1 MTCEC
6 LNSANL
12 IIDNN
17 HTCHVNSDSFFV
29 SSKQDLT
36 SSAESI
42 ATVLPI
48 THKLVCK
55 VCVADLPFQ
64 KRNLHH
70 LHHVH
75 PYQFCEATMRSST
88 RGASRLLG
96 VSNHM
101 SRCILRGLYIV
112 SQPRFRNWP
121 AFATYPFFS
130 FVG

>member
-55 VCVADLPFQ
+55 VCAAGLLSKAQLESSSVSPAFRTRVTHSGHCTRELKAFGNVPMMT
-64 KRNLHH
+64 KLNAATS
-70 LHHVH
+70 
-75 PYQFCEATMRSST
+75 EAIA
-88 RGASRLLG
+88 ASRIASSNIFLL
-96 VSNHM
+96 
-101 SRCILRGLYIV
+101 
-112 SQPRFRNWP
+112 QP
-121 AFATYPFFS
+121 
-130 FVG
+130 